1 MTFGRFLC
9 ATSRLP
15 LVLGDNVS
23 IGISIIS
30 VLLSRYNNYHDTI
43 IITIVTLKVFKCIFR
58 KKSASFVGKYIACRG
73 KHFFRLTLVASDQL
87 VAAPFFINRKT
98 KVLPHFAFAR
108 SVLSLT
114 EEEEDS
120 SVAIFT
126 AWCLAHV
133 HVHACLGVR
142 VWRGGGAGRGL
153 SIDTVYMLIAYH
165 SAYISINISH

>member
-23 IGISIIS
+23 IGISIVS
-30 VLLSRYNNYHDTI
+30 VLLSRYN
-43 IITIVTLKVFKCIFR
+43 KR
-58 KKSASFVGKYIACRG
+58 
-73 KHFFRLTLVASDQL
+73 FFCLILVASDQP

-98 KVLPHFAFAR
+98 KVLPHFAFSR

-126 AWCLAHV
+126 VWCLAHV

-142 VWRGGGAGRGL
+142 VWRGGGMGRGL

-165 SAYISINISH
+165 SASISIDISHY